1 MMKHAKEDKLKHIQK
16 NFARTNEFLNYKS
29 NNMGETVMSST
40 IEKQENRA
48 REINNLIDSE

>member
-1 MMKHAKEDKLKHIQK
+1 MKHAKEDKLKHIQK

-29 NNMGETVMSST
+29 NNMGETVMNST

-48 REINNLIDSE
+48 REINNLIDSD